1 VTIFYDALL
10 KLLLAMIVGGLIGF
24 EREYRDKAAGLR
36 TIIFICLG
44 ATVFTMLSLRL
55 GEQDDITRIAANV
68 VSGVGF
74 LGAGAIL
81 QSSGRVTG
89 LTTASTIWLAA
100 ALGMGIGGGNYL
112 LVGIAVV
119 LVMLVLWV
127 FPKLER
133 RVGRLRDTRT
143 YEIACSHPEE
153 MSGEMERLFQSSGL
167 EVRTR
172 HHYKRDDKVVWILE
186 AGGHPAAH
194 RKLTHELAA
203 DDRVIELGISA

>member
-1 VTIFYDALL
+1 MTIFHDALL

-100 ALGMGIGGGNYL
+100 A
-112 LVGIAVV
+112 
-119 LVMLVLWV
+119 
-127 FPKLER
+127 
-133 RVGRLRDTRT
+133 
-143 YEIACSHPEE
+143 
-153 MSGEMERLFQSSGL
+153 
-167 EVRTR
+167 VRASR
-172 HHYKRDDKVVWILE
+172 
-186 AGGHPAAH
+186 AAN
-194 RKLTHELAA
+194 
-203 DDRVIELGISA
+203 